1 MMKKVISSIA
11 LASIATPLMAADI
24 DEANLNFYGS
34 LRLMLERAESTD
46 DTQYKDALSRVGLTA
61 EYDLGE
67 GLSAFTKYELGLN
80 LADDADG
87 DSISNLR
94 HGHIGLK
101 NEDFGAVSF
110 GKVWSPF
117 YEAIG
122 FISDYM
128 WWNSAP
134 VYYTL
139 DGGLHVAE
147 TVHYASPDMSGL
159 KFRAMLQVD
168 DGDETNKEQS
178 QYSATY
184 SLGNVTL
191 AGAYTAAAD
200 DNNQAGFAIAYSGDG
215 FYTNAGYI
223 DKENVGAGVDA
234 LVGVPLGKHLV
245 TLGVSD
251 FSSDEEDKDF
261 TAGILAYQYKLHS
274 KVLLWAELMAWEGTL
289 YGVEESNQTNIG
301 INFNF

>member
-1 MMKKVISSIA
+1 MIKQIVTSITLMGCVA
-11 LASIATPLMAADI
+11 PLMAADI
-24 DEANLNFYGS
+24 SDANINFYGS

-46 DTQYKDALSRVGLTA
+46 DTQYKDALSRVGITA

-67 GLSAFTKYELGLN
+67 GLSAFTKYEIGLN
-80 LADDADG
+80 LADDQDG
-87 DSISNLR
+87 DSIKNLR
-94 HGHIGLK
+94 QGHIGLK
-101 NEDFGAVSF
+101 NDNFGAISF
-110 GKVWSPF
+110 GKMWSPF
-117 YEAIG
+117 YSAIG

-139 DGGLHVAE
+139 DGGLHTAE
-147 TVHYASPDMSGL
+147 SIHYASPDMNGL
-159 KFRAMLQVD
+159 KFKALLQVD

-184 SLGNVTL
+184 SVGNVTL
-191 AGAYTAAAD
+191 ATAYTAAAD
-200 DNNQAGFAIAYSGDG
+200 DNNQFGAAIAYSGDG
-215 FYTNAGYI
+215 FYTNAAYI
-223 DKENVGAGVDA
+223 DKKNVGGGVDA
-234 LVGVPLGKHLV
+234 LIGVPLGKHLL
-245 TLGVSD
+245 TLGISD
-251 FSSDEEDKDF
+251 FSSDEENKDF

-274 KVLLWAELMAWEGTL
+274 KVLVWAELMSWEGTL

>member
-1 MMKKVISSIA
+1 MIKQIISSIA
-11 LASIATPLMAADI
+11 LVGVASPLLAADVK
-24 DEANLNFYGS
+24 DMDVDFYGS
-34 LRLMLERAESTD
+34 LRLMLERAESKD
-46 DTQYKDALSRVGLTA
+46 DTQYKDALSRVGITA

-67 GLSAFTKYELGLN
+67 GLSAFTKYEVGLN
-80 LADDADG
+80 LADDQDG
-87 DSISNLR
+87 DSIRNLR

-101 NEDFGAVSF
+101 NDDVGAISF
-110 GKVWSPF
+110 GKMWSPF
-117 YEAIG
+117 YSAIG

-147 TVHYASPDMSGL
+147 SIHYASPDMNGL
-159 KFRAMLQVD
+159 KFKALLQVD

-200 DNNQAGFAIAYSGDG
+200 DNNQSGVAIAYAGDG

-223 DKENVGAGVDA
+223 DKKNVGSGVDA
-234 LVGVPLGKHLV
+234 LIGVPLGKHLV
-245 TLGVSD
+245 TLGLSD
-251 FSSDEEDKDF
+251 YSADEKNKDF
-261 TAGILAYQYKLHS
+261 TAAILAYQYKLHS
-274 KVLLWAELMAWEGTL
+274 KVLVWAEVMAWEGTL
-289 YGVEESNQTNIG
+289 YGVEESNQTNLG